1 MEEKSE
7 TDHTPITLKPSTY
20 QPTKAEQEETQDMPG
35 WSLAEITAKFFRPF
49 QVTDEE

>member
-7 TDHTPITLKPSTY
+7 AEHTPITLKPPTY

-35 WSLAEITAKFFRPF
+35 WSLDEIKAKFSGPF
-49 QVTDEE
+49 K